1 MKLII
6 SDKIFETFPNTTI
19 GAIIVN
25 NISYKASDINPS
37 GLLSEEE
44 ARIRA
49 SFQKETFT
57 EHEAFQVWRKAYK
70 EFGVK
75 PSDAKSSVENLFRL
89 ILSGRDIRRISP
101 LVDIYNFISLKHA
114 LPVGGEDL
122 DSCVGNIELCFASE
136 NESKVKLL
144 GDEKEEVPLKGE
156 VIYKDSV
163 SAICRRWNWREADR
177 TKLTDETKNCILVI
191 ESLLPNGKEK
201 VQNALD
207 ELQFHLKSALSANFR
222 NFILDESKREEVIGV
237 EH

>member
-6 SDKIFETFPNTTI
+6 SDDIFTKFPETI
-19 GAIIVN
+19 VGALVVSEINQSN
-25 NISYKASDINPS
+25 NIDS
-37 GLLSEEE
+37 GYLLSSEE

-57 EHEAFQVWRKAYK
+57 EDPSIKVWRAAYR

-75 PSDAKSSVENLFRL
+75 PSDAKSSVENLYRL

-101 LVDIYNFISLKHA
+101 LVDIYNYISLKYM

-122 DSCVGNIELCFASE
+122 DACKGDIHLCLAEE
-136 NESKVKLL
+136 NEPPVKLL
-144 GDEKEEVPLKGE
+144 GDEKEESPSKGE

-177 TKLTDETKNCILVI
+177 TKLTESTKNCILVI
-191 ESLLPNGKEK
+191 ESLMPDGKSK
-201 VQNALD
+201 VTDALN
-207 ELQFHLKSALSANFR
+207 ELNKILNSAFSLKTNQFV
-222 NFILDESKREEVIGV
+222 LDASIREHSI
-237 EH
+237 